1 MKSNTQQK
9 SNTQVFKAGPAHKPT
24 NSKTQLLKFSITR
37 GTSRIR
43 PKSNPNQTIG
53 KRGKPEKKRI

>member
-24 NSKTQLLKFSITR
+24 NSKTQSLRFSITR

-53 KRGKPEKKRI
+53 KRGKREEKRV